1 MVTATNLEVDNEM
14 DVGEVRSSWGHSSVE
29 SFGD

>member
-1 MVTATNLEVDNEM
+1 VDNEM
-14 DVGEVRSSWGHSSVE
+14 DVGEVRSSWGHSSLE